1 MRLMKEI
8 LYLVQYMHLL
18 EFLLQSS
25 IFNKNFLLY
34 FLVSRYFEMIII
46 LLIGQLASSLRR
58 LTPIV

>member
-1 MRLMKEI
+1 MKEI

>member
-1 MRLMKEI
+1 MKEI
-8 LYLVQYMHLL
+8 LYLAQYMHLL
-18 EFLLQSS
+18 EFLMQSS